1 MWSLGVALYAL
12 LAGRLPFHHPAPARM
27 AELVAAGRFDPL
39 PPDVSPACAGLVRT
53 MLAPDPRRRA
63 TLPALLAHPWVA
75 AAAAAAA
82 REAAAAAAAG
92 AAGGRGEAA
101 AMEAMAAAGFDA
113 ARARDEAARGL
124 RNAATACFR
133 LLLLSG
139 PAPAVARPEPGDI
152 SDVAG

>member
-39 PPDVSPACAGLVRT
+39 PPEVSPACVSLVRA

-75 AAAAAAA
+75 AAAVAGAAA
-82 REAAAAAAAG
+82 RGAGGWEAV
-92 AAGGRGEAA
+92 GGRGEAA

-124 RNAATACFR
+124 RNAATVCYR
-133 LLLLSG
+133 LLLLSPSG
-139 PAPAVARPEPGDI
+139 SAGLRPGGIVDVPG
-152 SDVAG
+152 